1 MSRKGQILLA
11 SMLGHSTQG
20 SMLKF
25 ESKIS
30 PAISQN
36 SLENELL
43 RLSRSIEDIEEM
55 QETTPEFCIHPQNW
69 YRQLAA

>member
-1 MSRKGQILLA
+1 MSKKGQILLA
-11 SMLGHSTQG
+11 SMLGQTTQA

-25 ESKIS
+25 QPDNAQMSIS
-30 PAISQN
+30 PA
-36 SLENELL
+36 ENELL

-69 YRQLAA
+69 YRHMSS